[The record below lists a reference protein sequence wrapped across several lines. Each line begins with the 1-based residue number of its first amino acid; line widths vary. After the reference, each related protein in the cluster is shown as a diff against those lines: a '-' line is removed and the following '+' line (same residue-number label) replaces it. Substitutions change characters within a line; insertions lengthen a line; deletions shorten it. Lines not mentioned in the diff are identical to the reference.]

1 MSYQD
6 PFNRAQKLRQASQ
19 RAQNKSLAE
28 TRADRAALD
37 ERARKGMYADPRM
50 HKVTEQVHAAASR
63 TVGHIHPADEA
74 ALVAK
79 VLAQNPL
86 PAESAPPSKDAQLE
100 AELSKLQGR
109 I

>member
-1 MSYQD
+1 MED
-6 PFNRAQKLRQASQ
+6 PFNRAQRLRDASRHTQ
-19 RAQNKSLAE
+19 SKSLAQN
-28 TRADRAALD
+28 RAERAALD
-37 ERARKGMYADPRM
+37 DRARKGMYADPRM

-86 PAESAPPSKDAQLE
+86 PAESAPPSKEALLA
-100 AELSKLQGR
+100 AELAKLNPVR
-109 I
+109 K